1 MKGLPE
7 LSAERLNITE
17 SGLASPPVQNTSH
30 ESLCFLKRKPL
41 PPARR
46 RGIHRLHQT
55 KDGKILLELLA
66 QRSGKLLRATIHTDN
81 SKLSRVAVQMGDLIK
96 MPAMPRSQ
104 AQNLNRS
111 VLVAPIR
118 PVINESEGA
127 NLTMDK
133 SSLCLAAHNSPS

>member
-7 LSAERLNITE
+7 LSAERLDITE

-30 ESLCFLKRKPL
+30 ENLCFLKRKPL

-66 QRSGKLLRATIHTDN
+66 QRSGKLLHATIHTDN
-81 SKLSRVAVQMGDLIK
+81 SRLSRVAAQMGDLIK
-96 MPAMPRSQ
+96 MPATPRSQ

-118 PVINESEGA
+118 PVINESEGT

-133 SSLCLAAHNSPS
+133 SSLCLAAHNAPS